1 MVKSA
6 SQTVTRRVL
15 QKDLKLLRQLFER
28 NACVRVP
35 NAERFA
41 ARQSAPY
48 KKGYEV
54 RFTLMDED
62 ELEAALRALYRLD
75 FKPGKPYI
83 KHQQIIQPL
92 YGRAQFERFCEL
104 IGYDWQAR

>member
-1 MVKSA
+1 MTN
-6 SQTVTRRVL
+6 Q
-15 QKDLKLLRQLFER
+15 QKAQRLLKKLFKR

-41 ARQSAPY
+41 TRESVPY

-62 ELEAALRALYRLD
+62 ELEVVLRALYRLD
-75 FKPGKPYI
+75 FNPGQPYI
-83 KHQQIIQPL
+83 KHRQIIQPL

-104 IGYDWQAR
+104 IGYDWQA